1 MLEGVIRNLIKETV
15 KVKIREISVQ
25 KEETTLSIDD

>member
-25 KEETTLSIDD
+25 KEETILSIDD